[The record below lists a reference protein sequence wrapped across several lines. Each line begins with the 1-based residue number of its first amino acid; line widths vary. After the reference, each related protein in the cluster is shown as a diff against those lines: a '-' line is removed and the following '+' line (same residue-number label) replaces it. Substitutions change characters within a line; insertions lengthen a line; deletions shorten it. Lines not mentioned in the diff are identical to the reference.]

1 MESQPYAVYIMAN
14 PSETL
19 YTGMTV
25 NLAKR
30 MREHRDHAFEKGF
43 TARYFIHR
51 LVYYEFAESKEAALF
66 RERQIKAWSRK
77 KKIALINSFNPT
89 WEDLTDR
96 IQRLT

>member
-1 MESQPYAVYIMAN
+1 MDSQPHAVYIMTN
-14 PSETL
+14 RSGTL

-30 MREHRDHAFEKGF
+30 MHEHRDHVYEQGF
-43 TARYFIHR
+43 TARYFIDQ